1 MGGRRQGLRPLPLRG
16 NRLPPLCDKS
26 PRVFWQAILRSGFC
40 WPTLADMK
48 TIHDLSRDPAESA
61 RLVLVIPGHP
71 RPKQSVRAFGR
82 RFVPVTKAQPLTRA
96 WARAVFNVASA
107 AKLERGG
114 ALPAGPLSVSVEFRF
129 PCTDRR
135 RWGTLHTMRPDADNL
150 CKLLGD
156 ELARAGLIA
165 DDSAIQWGRVVKVW
179 SAPAGAGA
187 SVMLE
192 IGAAVDAGA
201 RAKENP
207 PGWLLPGG
215 R

>member
-1 MGGRRQGLRPLPLRG
+1 ME
-16 NRLPPLCDKS
+16 
-26 PRVFWQAILRSGFC
+26 
-40 WPTLADMK
+40 
-48 TIHDLSRDPAESA
+48 TIHDLSPA

-82 RFVPVTKAQPLTRA
+82 RFVPVTAVKPLTRA
-96 WARAVFNVASA
+96 WARAVFNAASA

-114 ALPAGPLSVSVEFRF
+114 ALPAGPLSVSAEFRF
-129 PCTDRR
+129 PCSDRR
-135 RWGTLHTMRPDADNL
+135 RWGLVHVQRPDADNL

-192 IGAAVDAGA
+192 PGAGVDAGA
-201 RAKENP
+201 RAKEKP
-207 PGWLLPGG
+207 PAWLAGG
-215 R
+215 L

>member
-1 MGGRRQGLRPLPLRG
+1 
-16 NRLPPLCDKS
+16 
-26 PRVFWQAILRSGFC
+26 
-40 WPTLADMK
+40 MK
-48 TIHDLSRDPAESA
+48 TIHDLSPA

-96 WARAVFNVASA
+96 WARAVFNAASA

-129 PCTDRR
+129 PCADRR

-156 ELARAGLIA
+156 ELVRAGLLA

-179 SAPAGAGA
+179 APPAGAGA

-192 IGAAVDAGA
+192 PMASADDGQ